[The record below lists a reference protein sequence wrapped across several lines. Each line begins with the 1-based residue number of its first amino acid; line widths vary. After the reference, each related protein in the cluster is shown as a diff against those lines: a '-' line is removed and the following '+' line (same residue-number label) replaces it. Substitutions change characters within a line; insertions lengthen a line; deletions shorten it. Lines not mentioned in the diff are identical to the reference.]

1 MVMPDP
7 EVAAVVAKFEDE
19 LSKELDAPIGTTAVE
34 LDSRAATVRT
44 REAAI
49 GNLVADAMRWSAQT
63 VVAVTNGGSIRGD
76 KIYPP
81 GTTITRR
88 EVLAELPFGN
98 RLVTIDVRGSALKA
112 AIENGLS
119 RLPAPSG
126 RFPQVAG
133 LKIEADPSRPAG
145 NRVLSIKVG
154 DTLLDANK
162 TYSVATIDFMARGG
176 DDYVAFRD
184 AEPVLPPADSPTVAF
199 EVIDYIKGIATIR
212 TSVGGRI
219 VLK

>member
-1 MVMPDP
+1 MHVIITGRKRIWHACIIAESRPAP
-7 EVAAVVAKFEDE
+7 
-19 LSKELDAPIGTTAVE
+19 LSKIMPSITAIPNKAIKPI
-34 LDSRAATVRT
+34 AAETLNGVP
-44 REAAI
+44 
-49 GNLVADAMRWSAQT
+49 VSKSAKT
-63 VVAVTNGGSIRGD
+63 
-76 KIYPP
+76 PP
-81 GTTITRR
+81 II
-88 EVLAELPFGN
+88 
-98 RLVTIDVRGSALKA
+98 IDVRGSALKA

-154 DTLLDANK
+154 DTPLDANK

-176 DDYVAFRD
+176 DDYVAFR
-184 AEPVLPPADSPTVAF
+184 AAKPVLPPADSPTVAF
-199 EVIDYIKGIATIR
+199 EVIDYITGIATIR
-212 TSVGGRI
+212 TSVDGRI